1 MALRTEHVLMTLQD
15 ARLANVD
22 FWLGGLHIH
31 FGAYKQV
38 ADAIVANRIHVIPG
52 DNPEWASYY
61 SSAGTRKLKNGTLVD
76 VRANTLV
83 TQDATILDD
92 SERALLIHE
101 CTHAYVDL
109 SCAGVTTSLS
119 DEVAAYI
126 AQVTFEMAA
135 AKGQKPKRD
144 GSRFG
149 RMYHGIGDIVRKFRL
164 NDREGRGA
172 TLQLRDYAHLR
183 ALVHHVKEYHDI
195 GWTQLSGANGV

>member
-15 ARLANVD
+15 ARLSNVD
-22 FWLGGLHIH
+22 FWLGGLHIN

-38 ADAIVANRIHVIPG
+38 ADAIIANKIHVIPG
-52 DNPEWASYY
+52 DDPEWASYY
-61 SSAGTRKLKNGTLVD
+61 SSAGVLKLKNGTEMNI
-76 VRANTLV
+76 RANTLV
-83 TQDATILDD
+83 TQNATTLDD

-109 SCAGVTTSLS
+109 SYASATTSLS

-126 AQVTFEMAA
+126 AQVTFEMAV

-144 GSRFG
+144 GTRFG

-164 NDREGRGA
+164 NEPAGHGA
-172 TLQLRDYAHLR
+172 TLQFRDYIHLR
-183 ALVHHVKEYHDI
+183 GLVHHMKEYHDI